1 MTADLAAL
9 EARVRRLE
17 DQDAVW
23 RLFVAYKDRLD
34 RRDFAGYAALFAD
47 DGEWLGNLGKARG
60 PAEIQAL
67 LERTMDHWAG
77 EATKTFH
84 LVGNP
89 AIDVDGDRA
98 TAESMWCYLVRD
110 ENDRVA
116 LSLLGHYEDVLVR
129 TEDGWKFQ
137 RRVAYC
143 DIPYEVLDTSQ

>member
-1 MTADLAAL
+1 MTAELAAL

-17 DQDAVW
+17 DKDAIW

-34 RRDFAGYAALFAD
+34 RRDFAGYAALFAE

-67 LERTMDHWAG
+67 LERTMDPWAG

-110 ENDRVA
+110 ENDRTV

-129 TEDGWKFQ
+129 AGDGWKFQ

-143 DIPYEVLDTSQ
+143 DIPYEVLEIA